1 MKSEEDFVKIIK
13 SQVTNA
19 LQDPNR
25 TYLLYL
31 YSLIQNEINS
41 LTSETKTL
49 EVGAASGI
57 SSKFLSLDTIVR
69 TDLLFWDDP
78 ITAVLGGIDCEKLPF
93 KDNEFKALFAIDTL
107 HHLSDPILGLTEMV
121 RVVEKGGKLIF
132 IEPYV
137 SMFSYPFYK
146 IFHHEK
152 TTMRI
157 NHFDLNQKVSQ
168 LAGDG
173 DQGIPK
179 AMFKSSTWEL
189 IKPKLK
195 REITLEINF
204 LSPFSFFATGGLT
217 KPLPIPGRLIA
228 LLISMERKIPKVFLK
243 LLGSRMFITMTIS

>member
-1 MKSEEDFVKIIK
+1 MKSEEDFVNIIK
-13 SQVTNA
+13 LQVTNA

-31 YSLIQNEINS
+31 YGLIQNEID
-41 LTSETKTL
+41 LLVSEKKTL

-57 SSKFLSLDTIVR
+57 SSKFLPSDTIIR
-69 TDLLFWDDP
+69 TDLLFWDDSVVE
-78 ITAVLGGIDCEKLPF
+78 VLGGIDCEKLPF

-107 HHLSDPILGLTEMV
+107 HHLSDPILALTEMA

-137 SMFSYPFYK
+137 SALSYPFYK
-146 IFHHEK
+146 LFHHES

-157 NHFDLNQKVSQ
+157 KHFELNQKVSQ

-179 AMFKSSTWEL
+179 AIFKGSTWDL

-195 REITLEINF
+195 SDMTLDVTF

-217 KPLPIPGRLIA
+217 KPLPLPGS
-228 LLISMERKIPKVFLK
+228 LISFLISIEKKLPKILSK
-243 LLGSRMFITMTIS
+243 LLGSRMLVTLTIN